1 MKIVYV
7 DFCNTLYRGYS
18 LNDFLK
24 FLAKES
30 GTLYIFLLYIL
41 KFLGRIFFKKSL
53 QNYLI
58 SFFSSTYLDTISTK
72 YAEILEKHLIH
83 SSVDLVLNLY
93 KNNYKVVIVS
103 AAFSDYI
110 KKIKFPFVVDKI
122 LAISFKDNPINTIYG
137 KNKVSKILEMESLIA
152 DKAIHRVSIS
162 DHISDIPMLEFAD
175 QAIVINP
182 NSEKFLKI
190 ALQRGWEIIYG

>member
-1 MKIVYV
+1 M
-7 DFCNTLYRGYS
+7 
-18 LNDFLK
+18 
-24 FLAKES
+24 AKES

-41 KFLGRIFFKKSL
+41 KFLGRIFFKKYF

-58 SFFSSTYLDTISTK
+58 SFFSSTYFDTISTK

-83 SSVDLVLNLY
+83 SSIDLVLNLY

>member
-24 FLAKES
+24 ILGQRVRNS
-30 GTLYIFLLYIL
+30 IHLSTLYFKIF
-41 KFLGRIFFKKSL
+41 RTNFFKKSL

-83 SSVDLVLNLY
+83 SSIDLVLNLY

-110 KKIKFPFVVDKI
+110 KK
-122 LAISFKDNPINTIYG
+122 
-137 KNKVSKILEMESLIA
+137 
-152 DKAIHRVSIS
+152 
-162 DHISDIPMLEFAD
+162 
-175 QAIVINP
+175 
-182 NSEKFLKI
+182 
-190 ALQRGWEIIYG
+190 

>member
-1 MKIVYV
+1 
-7 DFCNTLYRGYS
+7 
-18 LNDFLK
+18 
-24 FLAKES
+24 
-30 GTLYIFLLYIL
+30 
-41 KFLGRIFFKKSL
+41 
-53 QNYLI
+53 
-58 SFFSSTYLDTISTK
+58 K

>member
-1 MKIVYV
+1 M
-7 DFCNTLYRGYS
+7 
-18 LNDFLK
+18 
-24 FLAKES
+24 
-30 GTLYIFLLYIL
+30 
-41 KFLGRIFFKKSL
+41 
-53 QNYLI
+53 
-58 SFFSSTYLDTISTK
+58 
-72 YAEILEKHLIH
+72 IH
-83 SSVDLVLNLY
+83 SSIDLVLNLY